1 MGHLRARA
9 LTILEYVKSTDTAFP
24 YHRDPRKGIDV
35 PKEERDALF
44 ESLYDQP
51 GYGIWLS
58 GFRDLLLNKQSND
71 FLAEFIADKI
81 RARVKNPAVAE
92 KLIPK
97 DHPFVGK
104 RVPMETNYFETYN
117 KASVHLVDNK
127 ENPTQKINAKG
138 DRKSTRL
145 NSSHSCASRMPSSA

>member
-44 ESLYDQP
+44 ESLYDKP

-58 GFRDLLLNKQSND
+58 GFRDLLLNKHSND

-92 KLIPK
+92 KQKPK
-97 DHPFVGK
+97 DTPFRRIG
-104 RVPMETNYFETYN
+104 RTAGGERGLQT
-117 KASVHLVDNK
+117 
-127 ENPTQKINAKG
+127 
-138 DRKSTRL
+138 
-145 NSSHSCASRMPSSA
+145 

>member
-71 FLAEFIADKI
+71 FLAEFITDKI

-92 KLIPK
+92 KLITK
-97 DHPFVGK
+97 ENPFGGK
-104 RVPMETNYFETYN
+104 RVPLETHYYETYN
-117 KASVHLVDNK
+117 KQSIHLVDIQEHPNK
-127 ENPTQKINAKG
+127 ETKTKRITTAEGVTK
-138 DRKSTRL
+138 
-145 NSSHSCASRMPSSA
+145 H